1 MPKTIAILYF
11 SGTGNT
17 KAVTRLIGDEFKKKD
32 QVEAIKVEDILKRK
46 VVFDPTRYD
55 LIGLGF
61 PVYGFTAPDNILELV
76 ETMAGIRGREFFIY
90 STCAGPFYLNDIAA
104 AGLKSKLRKKG
115 CAIVYEKQFYMP
127 TNIGIRYPDELAKQL
142 YRAAIVHSRL
152 MVGDIE
158 RGVRKVRN
166 DGSFPVLLRALFL
179 IWEKM
184 AWPQVA
190 VDFWVK
196 KTCDL
201 CLKCVRSCPRNNIFV
216 KNDRI
221 RFRFRCLACYRCVY
235 GCPRRAIASRFFNF
249 AILKGEYDI
258 RKIVDDEAI
267 RGDYVTDKTRGYY
280 RVFHDYIFKAD
291 EKQVLEKK

>member
-1 MPKTIAILYF
+1 MPKTIAIVYF

-17 KAVTRLIGDEFKKKD
+17 EAITRLIAGEFKKKY
-32 QVEAIKVEDILKRK
+32 QVEEIKVEDIMKYK
-46 VVFDPTRYD
+46 IKFDPGLYD

-61 PVYGFTAPDNILELV
+61 PVYGFTAPENMFELV
-76 ETMAGIRGREFFIY
+76 DSLAGIQDREFFIY

-104 AGLKSKLRKKG
+104 AGLKSKLRKKD
-115 CAIVYEKQFYMP
+115 CAVVYEKQYYMP
-127 TNIGIRYPDELAKQL
+127 ANIGIPYPDELAKQL
-142 YRAAIVHSRL
+142 YNAAIVHART

-158 RGVRKVRN
+158 RGVRKVSN
-166 DGSFPVLLRALFL
+166 DGFFPVLLRSLFL
-179 IWEKM
+179 IWEKL

-190 VDFWVK
+190 ADFWVK

-235 GCPRRAIASRFFNF
+235 GCPRRAIAGRLYQL
-249 AILKGEYDI
+249 AILKDGYDI
-258 RKIVDDEAI
+258 QKTINDERI
-267 RGDYVTDKTRGYY
+267 KGDYITDKTKGYY
-280 RVFHDYIFKAD
+280 KVFYNYLFKAGH
-291 EKQVLEKK
+291 